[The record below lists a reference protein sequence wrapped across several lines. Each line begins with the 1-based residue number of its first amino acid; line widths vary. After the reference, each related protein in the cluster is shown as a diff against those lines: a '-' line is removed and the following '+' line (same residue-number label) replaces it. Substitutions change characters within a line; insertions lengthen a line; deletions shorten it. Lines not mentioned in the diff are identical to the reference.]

1 MGEIHSLFWGE
12 RSQLGESITLLTG
25 LGSESSVH
33 MKLPQLDPKFL
44 SADTLQSVICSSK
57 AESITGFYVLQ
68 PKIFCG
74 NLGRNAP
81 SSTVVSSLQKLSKR
95 LCCCC
100 FKWIAGVL
108 INSFFIWMFLLVRV
122 LNSNTVQTMSFLN
135 GLQARSL
142 FCQGT
147 QKRDVPLLFFSLM
160 SFPLLDISH
169 KVSLFSVPVS
179 IRL

>member
-12 RSQLGESITLLTG
+12 RNQLGESITLLTG
-25 LGSESSVH
+25 LESESSVH

-68 PKIFCG
+68 HKIFCG

-81 SSTVVSSLQKLSKR
+81 SSIVVFSPQKLSKR
-95 LCCCC
+95 LCCC

-108 INSFFIWMFLLVRV
+108 INSFFIWMVLLVRV
-122 LNSNTVQTMSFLN
+122 FNSNTVQTMSFLN

-142 FCQGT
+142 FLSGDT
-147 QKRDVPLLFFSLM
+147 EERRPTPFLLSNVFS
-160 SFPLLDISH
+160 SS
-169 KVSLFSVPVS
+169 
-179 IRL
+179 

>member
-1 MGEIHSLFWGE
+1 MRFIVYFEGE
-12 RSQLGESITLLTG
+12 RSQFGESITLLTG
-25 LGSESSVH
+25 LRSESSVH

-57 AESITGFYVLQ
+57 AEPITGFYVLQ

-95 LCCCC
+95 LCCC

-108 INSFFIWMFLLVRV
+108 INSFSMWMVLLVRV
-122 LNSNTVQTMSFLN
+122 FNSNTVQTMSFLN

-142 FCQGT
+142 FLSGHRRET
-147 QKRDVPLLFFSLM
+147 SHSFS
-160 SFPLLDISH
+160 
-169 KVSLFSVPVS
+169 SL
-179 IRL
+179 